1 MSTILGSVPA
11 KQHTKAGH
19 PENARRV
26 DAILSVLET
35 EGVLPDLVPI
45 EPVLATQEQLTL
57 VHDER
62 LIDLVRLASTH
73 GGGLLDADTYT
84 TPASYEQARLAV
96 GISCLL
102 VDRIMEGSA
111 TNGIGLIRPPGHHA
125 EIDWVGGFCLFNNVA
140 VAARHAQT
148 KHAVNRVVIID
159 YDVHHGNGT
168 QNIFYE
174 DPTVLY
180 ISLHIFAPFF
190 YPGTGVLNEIGAG
203 SGKGANL
210 NIPLGPGAGDNC
222 YRLAFNEV
230 IIPRITSFRPD
241 LILVSAGFDAHWSD
255 PLANASLSLAG
266 YADISRYIADLANE
280 VCDGKLLFLL
290 EGGYMLKAL
299 GYGVLNV
306 VYVLAD
312 RDEVNDPMGPSSQS
326 EPNITNLLS
335 KLQVLHLL
343 S

>member
-1 MSTILGSVPA
+1 MTTLLGSVPA
-11 KQHTKAGH
+11 EQHTRSGH

-26 DAILSVLET
+26 KAILSVLEA

-45 EPVLATQEQLTL
+45 EPVLATEKQLRL
-57 VHDER
+57 AHDER
-62 LIDLVRLASTH
+62 LIELVELASKH

-84 TPASYEQARLAV
+84 TSASYEQARLAV
-96 GISCLL
+96 GTSCLL
-102 VDRIMEGSA
+102 VDRIMERGA

-125 EIDWVGGFCLFNNVA
+125 DYDRVGGFCLFNNVA
-140 VAARHAQT
+140 IAARHAQT
-148 KHAVNRVVIID
+148 EYEAKRVVIID

-180 ISLHIFAPFF
+180 ISLHLHTPFF
-190 YPGTGVLNEIGAG
+190 YPGTGAMNEVGAG
-203 SGKGANL
+203 SGQGATL

-222 YRLAFNEV
+222 YHLAFEEV
-230 IIPRITSFRPD
+230 INPSIARFKPD

-255 PLANASLSLAG
+255 PLASASLSLSG
-266 YADISRYIADLANE
+266 YAEISRAIADLADE
-280 VCDGKLLFLL
+280 WCDGKLLFLL
-290 EGGYMLKAL
+290 EGGYKLEAL

-306 VYVLAD
+306 VHALTG
-312 RDEVNDPMGPSSQS
+312 RDEVKDPLGPSTQS

-335 KLQVLHLL
+335 KLRSLHLL

>member
-1 MSTILGSVPA
+1 VSTLLGSVPA
-11 KQHTKAGH
+11 EEHTKAGH

-26 DAILSVLET
+26 EAILSVLEA
-35 EGVLPDLVPI
+35 EGVMPDLVPI
-45 EPVLATQEQLTL
+45 EPVPATQKQLTL

-62 LIDLVRLASTH
+62 LIDLVRLASNH

-84 TPASYEQARLAV
+84 TPASYDQARLAV
-96 GISCLL
+96 GTSCLL
-102 VDRIMEGSA
+102 VDRIMEGRA

-125 EIDWVGGFCLFNNVA
+125 EFDRVGGFCLFNNVA

-148 KHAVNRVVIID
+148 EHAVNRVVIID

-180 ISLHIFAPFF
+180 ISLHLHTPFF
-190 YPGTGVLNEIGAG
+190 YPGTGALNEVGAG
-203 SGKGANL
+203 SGEGATL
-210 NIPLGPGAGDNC
+210 NVPLSPGAGDIC
-222 YRLAFNEV
+222 YRLAFKEV
-230 IIPRITSFRPD
+230 IIPRIARYKPD

-255 PLANASLSLAG
+255 PLAIASLSLSG
-266 YADISRYIADLANE
+266 YAEISRYITDLADE
-280 VCDGKLLFLL
+280 YCDGRLLFLL
-290 EGGYMLKAL
+290 EGGYMLEAL

-306 VYVLAD
+306 VHVLTG
-312 RDEVNDPMGPSSQS
+312 RDQVNDPLGPTPQS

-335 KLQVLHLL
+335 QLRVLHLL